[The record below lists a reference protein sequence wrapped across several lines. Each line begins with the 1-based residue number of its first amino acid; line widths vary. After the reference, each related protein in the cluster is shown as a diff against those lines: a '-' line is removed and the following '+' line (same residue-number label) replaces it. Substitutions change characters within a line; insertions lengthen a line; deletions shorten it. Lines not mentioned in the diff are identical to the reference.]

1 MCGGSIPGFIP
12 DARNPDE
19 VVHGGECAILTAKKM
34 LEEWQ
39 TTCEQI
45 MPDGGGGDSHDA
57 NASYNT
63 LSATGGSYD
72 HLNGYRVSS
81 AGAGGGV
88 GGNHEEERKE

>member
-1 MCGGSIPGFIP
+1 M
-12 DARNPDE
+12 DE

-45 MPDGGGGDSHDA
+45 MQLPDGGGGDFHDA

-63 LSATGGSYD
+63 LSATGGGMAAGSYD
-72 HLNGYRVSS
+72 HLNGYRE
-81 AGAGGGV
+81 AFRG
-88 GGNHEEERKE
+88 